1 MKEFITKK
9 DYVKAK
15 ETGLTFVTISPKK
28 KKVLNEKLRGLRHT
42 ISENNRIAIEESLKV
57 ILNR

>member
-9 DYVKAK
+9 DYIEAK
-15 ETGLTFVTISPKK
+15 ETGLTFVTISREKK
-28 KKVLNEKLRGLRHT
+28 KALNEKLRGLRYT
-42 ISENNRIAIEESLKV
+42 IADNNRIAIEESSKV